1 MTVRL
6 TQDTC
11 QLLFFIFRENEYPW
25 NAAED
30 DGGMPVFDAQI
41 EAILPG
47 HSWQGRRACET
58 GSPGRGVSLCWLIVV
73 LVALTVM
80 RAWPTSAAGPG
91 WIDEGKLGVLA
102 HDNRVFGLGRP
113 GETGADI
120 NVEILFTSPAF
131 LRVLGAPRPHLGVS
145 VNTAGQTDYGYVG
158 LTWRGRPWRPLLALP
173 DALFVAGSLGGG
185 AHDGYLNT
193 APPGRKRL
201 GSRLLFRESVE
212 VGYQLTRRISM
223 SALYDH
229 LSNAG
234 LAHYN
239 QSLNNLGVRVGVTF

>member
-1 MTVRL
+1 MPLKMIAVCLFLMHRSRRFSLGTAGRADARVRRDRL
-6 TQDTC
+6 GAT
-11 QLLFFIFRENEYPW
+11 YP
-25 NAAED
+25 
-30 DGGMPVFDAQI
+30 F
-41 EAILPG
+41 
-47 HSWQGRRACET
+47 
-58 GSPGRGVSLCWLIVV
+58 
-73 LVALTVM
+73 
-80 RAWPTSAAGPG
+80 
-91 WIDEGKLGVLA
+91 GKLGVLA
-102 HDNRVFGLGRP
+102 HDIRVFGLGRS

-145 VNTAGQTDYGYVG
+145 VNTAGQTEYGYVG
-158 LTWRGRPWRPLLALP
+158 LTWCGRPWRPLLALP
-173 DALFVAGSLGGG
+173 EGLFVAGSLGG
-185 AHDGYLNT
+185 AVHDGYLNT